1 MRVFCAVAIIA
12 LLTGPLLAGPA
23 HAQDEDNHIPRYGE
37 EDKEKTDQQK
47 RSEKAA
53 EKAYRGSL
61 GNIPDKGPVD
71 PWGSARAAE
80 APKAA
85 AKPVAKDTPVKRT
98 KTGSTGN

>member
-12 LLTGPLLAGPA
+12 LLAGPL
-23 HAQDEDNHIPRYGE
+23 HAQEDGHIPRYGE

-47 RSEKAA
+47 RSEKDA

-71 PWGSARAAE
+71 PWGSTRAAE
-80 APKAA
+80 PPKAA
-85 AKPVAKDTPVKRT
+85 AKPAAKDAPVKRT
-98 KTGSTGN
+98 KTGSTAN

>member
-12 LLTGPLLAGPA
+12 LLTGPLLARPA

-53 EKAYRGSL
+53 DKAYRSSL

-71 PWGSARAAE
+71 PWSSARPAD

-85 AKPVAKDTPVKRT
+85 AKPAAKAAPVNRT
-98 KTGSTGN
+98 KTGSTAN

>member
-12 LLTGPLLAGPA
+12 SLVGPLLAGSA

-47 RSEKAA
+47 RSDKAA
-53 EKAYRGSL
+53 DKAYRESL

-71 PWGSARAAE
+71 PWGSTRATD

-85 AKPVAKDTPVKRT
+85 AKPVAKTAPVKRT
-98 KTGSTGN
+98 KTGSTAN